1 MLINVL
7 VLTNKI
13 KTCNR
18 LFKKIVALNI
28 IIIIIGFNKIIESL
42 TLWIPCN
49 RIVLVY
55 LYLNIVKL
63 MKVIEINLLQNF
75 KVCLS
80 LNNNNSQ
87 WVHKIIILILSM
99 HSLLLQHLKYILMI
113 SLIQPLLMRVL
124 NLLNFSKK
132 FCENENFKCDR
143 KNTLRM
149 KTANNHISCHM

>member
-28 IIIIIGFNKIIESL
+28 ITIIIGINKIIESL

-55 LYLNIVKL
+55 LYLNIMKL
-63 MKVIEINLLQNF
+63 MKVIEINLLKNF
-75 KVCLS
+75 KVSLS
-80 LNNNNSQ
+80 LTNNNSQ
-87 WVHKIIILILSM
+87 WVYKIIILILSM
-99 HSLLLQHLKYILMI
+99 HSLLL
-113 SLIQPLLMRVL
+113 
-124 NLLNFSKK
+124 
-132 FCENENFKCDR
+132 
-143 KNTLRM
+143 
-149 KTANNHISCHM
+149 